1 MHSLM
6 ARLDRLHSVKEVAQ
20 VGAAIG
26 REFSYSLMRA
36 VVARDETQ
44 LQHALAELEGAELVY
59 RQGNLPDAVYSFKHA
74 LVRDAAYQSLLRTR
88 RQQLHAQIARA
99 LEEGFAEFVVNE
111 PEILAHHFTEAGMI
125 DLATNYWLTAGRRAL
140 SRSSNA
146 EAVKHLR
153 QGLELTRQLASSP
166 ERVRKE
172 LDFYLAL
179 GPAVAA
185 TEGDA
190 AHATS
195 EVFSHARAL
204 LGDSASLEERMTILW
219 GTYLAH
225 SMRAEYSSALDV
237 TRQCLA
243 LARAP

>member
-1 MHSLM
+1 
-6 ARLDRLHSVKEVAQ
+6 
-20 VGAAIG
+20 
-26 REFSYSLMRA
+26 
-36 VVARDETQ
+36 
-44 LQHALAELEGAELVY
+44 
-59 RQGNLPDAVYSFKHA
+59 
-74 LVRDAAYQSLLRTR
+74 
-88 RQQLHAQIARA
+88 
-99 LEEGFAEFVVNE
+99 
-111 PEILAHHFTEAGMI
+111 MI

-153 QGLELTRQLASSP
+153 RGLELTRQLAGSP

-225 SMRAEYSSALDV
+225 SMRAEYGSALDV
-237 TRQCLA
+237 IRQCLA
-243 LARAP
+243 LGSDHDHPGISALANRFMGQTLYYKGAFTDARVHLERTLALCATNPR